1 MKLSHNWKTKL
12 LYLIFSLWML
22 YAVIQGGNKILKN
35 YNKYRKFQPI
45 GSSITD
51 VRLRQYPVAYSLVLF
66 CNKHLPEG
74 AGILFI
80 GNGADFVRFSYY
92 LYPRWS
98 NVVFGQ
104 KGALY
109 DKRHFERNDIRF
121 VIVDNREDPIVKDT
135 QFFANTNGFSI
146 LRTHLDT

>member
-1 MKLSHNWKTKL
+1 MV
-12 LYLIFSLWML
+12 
-22 YAVIQGGNKILKN
+22 YAIIQGANKIIKN
-35 YNKYRKFQPI
+35 YNRYRKFQPI

-66 CNKHLPEG
+66 CNKHLPNG

-98 NVVFGQ
+98 NVVFGG
-104 KGALY
+104 KGAVY
-109 DKRHFERNDIRF
+109 DRRHFEKNDIRF
-121 VIVDNREDPIVKDT
+121 VIVDKRESPVVKDT
-135 QFFANTNGFSI
+135 QLFANTNDFTI
-146 LRTHLDT
+146 LRTHLDR